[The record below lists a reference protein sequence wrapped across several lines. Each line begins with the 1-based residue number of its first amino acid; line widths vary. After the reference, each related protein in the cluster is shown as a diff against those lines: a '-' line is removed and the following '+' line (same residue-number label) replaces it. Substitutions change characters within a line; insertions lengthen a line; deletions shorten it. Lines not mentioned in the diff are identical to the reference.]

1 MISST
6 RNKKM
11 NECSVHLQ
19 DETVTDI
26 TARIHKQAKDY
37 YEGPMKLLEG
47 FETLEGFLSGTNF
60 LQLISRKYK
69 LREII
74 TDFYKEFI

>member
-1 MISST
+1 MVASMISST

-74 TDFYKEFI
+74 TDLY

>member
-1 MISST
+1 MVASMISST

-47 FETLEGFLSGTNF
+47 FETLEGFLSGKEY
-60 LQLISRKYK
+60 LQLISRKIK
-69 LREII
+69 I
-74 TDFYKEFI
+74 TGKYQ